1 MKYYILSF
9 LIYEFFSLFIAYKIY
24 EERKIEYSTK
34 IVQQMHNSL
43 SSVVSTYE
51 MIYDDFYARQSDDIA
66 KYVAEANGASIEK
79 RDAIREK
86 LMSEYMSFFNYEKL
100 NALNGFQIIDKNGY
114 SLLRFHKPNQY
125 DDKISEKRYSI
136 RRMIKKVAYQFGP
149 EIGILQDSYRFQYP
163 LFYDGE
169 YVGCYEY
176 SLNPTALMNKM
187 IHIFGDSYKILFE
200 YEAMKKTIMPKAL
213 KHKYS
218 EIEIGKERYF
228 IRKKIALR
236 EIKGEKFSTLSKLP
250 LLEEKKETV
259 IEYKDGNRFSSLLI
273 SPIKDIEGKDFAW
286 MVYDVGESKV
296 QQYYNSFLI
305 QLLVI
310 TLFGLLLFRY
320 IFKVLQNRRYII
332 ELIDLQQDMI
342 IVSDG
347 KDIEQANRS
356 FLEFFGYKS
365 LKSFKKDHQC
375 VCDMFL
381 KKKGYLQAMYD
392 DKHWIEYL
400 QTNSEK
406 AHKVQILNLNKN
418 VRIFSVSVNYI
429 KSSKKYFILFR
440 DITKEERRREDLEE
454 RANLDTLTQIYNR
467 NRFDYYLSEKLKK
480 AENKEEIFSLVM
492 FDIDHFKDVNDTFGH
507 DVGDIVL
514 KELTKLVRSQIRNSD
529 IFARW
534 GGEEFMII
542 VSTDMNTA
550 EMFAEKLRHSL
561 EIHNF
566 EQVKRVTCSFGIT
579 EYRESDTR
587 ESIMKR
593 CDTMLYSAKEAGRN
607 CIAAIK

>member
-86 LMSEYMSFFNYEKL
+86 LLSKYMSFFNYEKL
-100 NALNGFQIIDKNGY
+100 NALNGFHIIDKNGY
-114 SLLRFHKPNQY
+114 SLLRFHKPSQH

-136 RRMIKKVAYQFGP
+136 RKMIKNVVYQSGS

-200 YEAMKKTIMPKAL
+200 YKAMKKIIMPKAL
-213 KHKYS
+213 KQKYS

-236 EIKGEKFSTLSKLP
+236 EIKEEKFSTLSKLP
-250 LLEEKKETV
+250 LLEEKKEIV
-259 IEYKDGNRFSSLLI
+259 LEYKDGNHLSSLLI
-273 SPIKDIEGKDFAW
+273 SPIKDIEGKYFAW
-286 MVYDVGESKV
+286 MVYDIGESKV
-296 QQYYNSFLI
+296 QHFYNSFLI
-305 QLLVI
+305 QLLII
-310 TLFGLLLFRY
+310 TLFGLLLFSY
-320 IFKVLQNRRYII
+320 IFKTLQNRKYII

-381 KKKGYLQAMYD
+381 ESEGYLQALYND
-392 DKHWIEYL
+392 GHWIEYL
-400 QTNSEK
+400 QTHPERIHK
-406 AHKVQILNLNKN
+406 AQIRNLNKE
-418 VRIFSVSVNYI
+418 VHVFALSVEYI
-429 KSSKKYFILFR
+429 QSSKKYFILFR
-440 DITKEERRREDLEE
+440 DITNEERRRRKLEE

-467 NRFDYYLSEKLKK
+467 DRFEYYLNEEIKK
-480 AENKEEIFSLVM
+480 AETSDNVFSLIM
-492 FDIDHFKDVNDTFGH
+492 FDIDHFKKVNDTFGH

-514 KELTKLVRSQIRNSD
+514 KELTKLVRSQIRNAD

-542 VSTDMNTA
+542 ISTDMYTA
-550 EMFAEKLRHSL
+550 EIFAEKLRHSL
-561 EIHNF
+561 EMHDF
-566 EQVKRVTCSFGIT
+566 EKVKRVTCSFGIT
-579 EYRESDTR
+579 EYRESDTK
-587 ESIMKR
+587 ESIVKR